1 MSGKS
6 QYEIEIKALLE
17 RIAVG
22 SDAPAAADS
31 FDSDIQERI
40 AVSNE
45 AIQVANETIAAAAT
59 AFQVTYTFPLID
71 LDTGDVTRDIQGP
84 AGLRGTVVEVN
95 LYDVSELFTDD
106 TTEARLDVGIQGG
119 DDNAYTITDD
129 VGTLGA
135 DAALSLGLTPG
146 VVGTIPAAEDILL
159 TFVAPTGGT
168 PEGIAT
174 WSVTI
179 SWFV

>member
-6 QYEIEIKALLE
+6 AFEIQIKSLLD
-17 RIAVG
+17 RVA
-22 SDAPAAADS
+22 DA
-31 FDSDIQERI
+31 Q
-40 AVSNE
+40 E
-45 AIQVANETIAAAAT
+45 AIQVAQEAIQVVAETGEGAG
-59 AFQVTYTFPLID
+59 AFSVTYTFPLID
-71 LDTGDVTRDIQGP
+71 LDSGDVTRDIQGP
-84 AGLRGTVVEVN
+84 AGLRGLVKEVN

-119 DDNAYTITDD
+119 DDNAYAISGD
-129 VGTLGA
+129 VGTLAA
-135 DAALSLGLTPG
+135 DAGLSLALTAG
-146 VVGTIPAAEDILL
+146 VVGTIPAGEDILL